1 MSAIKD
7 SFSSK
12 WGLIFA
18 AAGSAIGLGNIW
30 LFPYRV
36 GELGGAAFIIPYITC
51 LLVLGFIAVIGEV
64 SIGRLTG
71 SGPVGAFKKVLEIR
85 GKNGK
90 MGEIFGWICVL
101 VSLIQAVGYTLVVSW
116 VVRFLVGSATGS
128 AFNATDSSQYF
139 DFVNNSQPLLWI
151 IITVLTAGIAIVKG
165 IEKGIERCCKFMIP
179 AVIIL
184 LLVLAIRVIFL
195 PHALEG
201 YKYLLTPRW
210 EFLFDPRTWML
221 ALGQVF
227 YSLSIRG
234 STMVVY
240 GSYSNKSDD
249 IISSAKNIV
258 VLDTMASIIA
268 ALLIIPAVFAFG
280 KDIKAG
286 PALMFITMPDIF
298 KGIPLG
304 QFFMFIFFIAVFSA
318 AITSLIGMFEVVVEV
333 MQNKLKISRLWAVA
347 AVCVITA
354 FMCNIFVVG
363 NIRCVIDIL
372 EIHLIPFCA
381 LVSGIFFFWIVPKSM
396 VFQEIQSG
404 RSKPIGTWTIPI
416 GRYVLCSIVIIVYIL
431 NILQVK

>member
-1 MSAIKD
+1 MSATKD

-36 GELGGAAFIIPYITC
+36 GEMGGAAFIIPYIIC

-90 MGEIFGWICVL
+90 TGEIFGWICVL
-101 VSLIQAVGYTLVVSW
+101 VSLIQAIGYTLVVSW

-151 IITVLTAGIAIVKG
+151 IITVLAAGIAIVNG

-210 EFLFDPRTWML
+210 EFLFDPRTWIL

-240 GSYSNKSDD
+240 GSYSNKNDD

-304 QFFMFIFFIAVFSA
+304 QFLMFIFFIAVFFA
-318 AITSLIGMFEVVVEV
+318 AITSLIGIFEVVVEV
-333 MQNKLKISRLWAVA
+333 IKINLKFPDFGL
-347 AVCVITA
+347 
-354 FMCNIFVVG
+354 
-363 NIRCVIDIL
+363 
-372 EIHLIPFCA
+372 
-381 LVSGIFFFWIVPKSM
+381 
-396 VFQEIQSG
+396 
-404 RSKPIGTWTIPI
+404 
-416 GRYVLCSIVIIVYIL
+416 
-431 NILQVK
+431 

>member
-1 MSAIKD
+1 MSATKD

-36 GELGGAAFIIPYITC
+36 GEMGGAAFIIPYIIC

-90 MGEIFGWICVL
+90 TGEIFGWICVL
-101 VSLIQAVGYTLVVSW
+101 VSLIQAIGYTLVVSW

-151 IITVLTAGIAIVKG
+151 IITVLAAGIAIVNG

-210 EFLFDPRTWML
+210 EFLFDPRTWIL

-234 STMVVY
+234 STLVVY
-240 GSYSNKSDD
+240 GY
-249 IISSAKNIV
+249 
-258 VLDTMASIIA
+258 
-268 ALLIIPAVFAFG
+268 
-280 KDIKAG
+280 
-286 PALMFITMPDIF
+286 
-298 KGIPLG
+298 
-304 QFFMFIFFIAVFSA
+304 
-318 AITSLIGMFEVVVEV
+318 
-333 MQNKLKISRLWAVA
+333 
-347 AVCVITA
+347 
-354 FMCNIFVVG
+354 
-363 NIRCVIDIL
+363 
-372 EIHLIPFCA
+372 
-381 LVSGIFFFWIVPKSM
+381 
-396 VFQEIQSG
+396 
-404 RSKPIGTWTIPI
+404 
-416 GRYVLCSIVIIVYIL
+416 Y
-431 NILQVK
+431 